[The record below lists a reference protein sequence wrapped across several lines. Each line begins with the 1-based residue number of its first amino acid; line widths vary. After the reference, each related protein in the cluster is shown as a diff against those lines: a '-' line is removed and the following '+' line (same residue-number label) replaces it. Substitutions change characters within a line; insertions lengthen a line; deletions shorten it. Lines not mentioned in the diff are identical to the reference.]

1 MPVPPPYGL
10 IVDELSKGL
19 VVPFL
24 GAGVNFGHRPSNA
37 RWSQYGAPLL
47 TPADIVD
54 APGLI
59 AWLRQDDQVARDLL
73 EQLSPPLRNEIE
85 KPPEDSADTGPLVER
100 LLHELNQM
108 IQAPYEPGFLA
119 GANIPIELRRAL
131 EHLHGDMLYAMK
143 RQILS
148 DLLPDYVASWCPTTC
163 NFLPSGAELSRFL
176 AGRAEFP
183 SSKDSDIE
191 NLAKTASYLVETSR
205 RKKLREYLHE
215 LLDRDYPPCQI
226 HQYLADVSATL
237 KDGVPLVIVT
247 TNYDDLLER
256 AFADVEAKRR
266 EKNLPTRP
274 FDIVVH
280 PTDDPGNAA
289 SVLVWR
295 HGARAPEHTT
305 PGDLYIDLKGRTVI
319 YKMHGSVVRAW
330 QRGDISG
337 LVDERD
343 DSYVITEEDYIDFLS
358 QMTAA
363 TPVPPILMRHF
374 SKCYFLFLG
383 YGLADWNL
391 RVLLRNLKLYANP
404 EEDNPAAAAMRAD
417 KDAADIVN
425 SPTSWSIQHQPSE
438 LERTLWAA
446 RRVRIYDIDINEFA
460 QRLSVQSRLAGALK

>member
-37 RWSQYGAPLL
+37 RWSQYGAPFLS
-47 TPADIVD
+47 PGDIVD
-54 APGLI
+54 GPGLI
-59 AWLRQDDQVARDLL
+59 AWLRQNDQVAGELL
-73 EQLSPPLRNEIE
+73 EKFSHPLRDALEE
-85 KPPEDSADTGPLVER
+85 PSLHPVDTGTLVEM
-100 LLHELNQM
+100 LVHELNRM
-108 IQAPYEPGFLA
+108 IQAPYDPGFLA
-119 GANIPIELRRAL
+119 GANIPSELRQAL
-131 EHLHGDMLYAMK
+131 VHLHGDTLHAMK

-148 DLLPDYVASWCPTTC
+148 DLFPDYVAPWCPTTC

-183 SSKDSDIE
+183 SSKDSEIE

-205 RKKLREYLHE
+205 RKKLREYLHD
-215 LLDRDYPPCQI
+215 LLDRDYPPCPI
-226 HQYLADVSATL
+226 HQYLAGVSATL
-237 KDGVPLVIVT
+237 KDGVPMVIVT

-256 AFADVEAKRR
+256 AFADVEAERR
-266 EKNLPTRP
+266 EKNLPSRP

-280 PTDDPGNAA
+280 PTDDPANAA

-305 PGDLYIDLKGRTVI
+305 PGDLYIDLKSRTVI

-330 QRGDISG
+330 QRGDVSG
-337 LVDERD
+337 SVDERD

-358 QMTAA
+358 KMTAA
-363 TPVPPILMRHF
+363 TPVPHMLMRHF

-391 RVLLRNLKLYANP
+391 RVLLRNLKLYASP
-404 EEDNPAAAAMRAD
+404 EEDDPAAAAVRAD
-417 KDAADIVN
+417 KDSVEDVN
-425 SPTSWSIQHQPSE
+425 SPSSWSIQHQPSE

-446 RRVRIYDIDINEFA
+446 RRVHIYDIDINDFA